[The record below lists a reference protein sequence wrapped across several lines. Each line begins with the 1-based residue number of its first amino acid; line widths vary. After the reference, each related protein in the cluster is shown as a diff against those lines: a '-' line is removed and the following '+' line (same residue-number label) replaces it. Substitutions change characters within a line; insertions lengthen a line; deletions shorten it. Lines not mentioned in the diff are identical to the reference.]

1 MQMKKLYWASG
12 DLRRP
17 ISLAKK
23 NKHIL
28 CFLERFGLFFFFP
41 ICQKDKGC
49 LLSKGYLN

>member
-1 MQMKKLYWASG
+1 MKKLYWASG

-28 CFLERFGLFFFFP
+28 CFLERFGLFFFFFP
-41 ICQKDKGC
+41 FVKRIKAVFCPKVI
-49 LLSKGYLN
+49 